1 MTEVTFRIERDD
13 NCASVTM
20 IEDGIVFARDYYHKE
35 TDDGTMIACSVI
47 DWYDVNINDL

>member
-13 NCASVTM
+13 NCAIVT
-20 IEDGIVFARDYYHKE
+20 ILENGVQFARDYYHKDV
-35 TDDGTMIACSVI
+35 DDGVMLACSVR